1 MGWLVGS
8 PLPSTPAPPAIKR
21 SQVILELENREPRG
35 KALWG
40 LAVGR
45 GECADLEPEAV
56 WLWAGH
62 LLWLGLC

>member
-8 PLPSTPAPPAIKR
+8 PPTLSPPTCNQAGPGNPGAGE
-21 SQVILELENREPRG
+21 QTTAG
-35 KALWG
+35 KALWA

-45 GECADLEPEAV
+45 GESADLEPEAV